1 MIIWVLNYFSRLRL
15 KKFKKTY
22 LVSIKMEVSLTFYG
36 WHFCHAIN
44 VCWSNDQLI
53 GNREI

>member
-1 MIIWVLNYFSRLRL
+1 MIIWVLNYFSKLRL

-36 WHFCHAIN
+36 WHFYH
-44 VCWSNDQLI
+44 Q
-53 GNREI
+53 